1 MFDGFYRQVIFT
13 INGSMHRCVYN
24 KEGGCKYMKAEVA
37 NIVLLIIKSQ
47 AQKKRYKRFFLTNI
61 VLYQLR

>member
-47 AQKKRYKRFFLTNI
+47 AQKKRYKRFF
-61 VLYQLR
+61 